1 MAKELEIEIQVK
13 SLTPARKKLRKLGK
27 LLKKLKSTDYLF
39 NDSFLEQDI
48 VLRLRD
54 IKTQFPK
61 VKREAIVTFK
71 TPRKATAVFQSRQ
84 ELEFKADNFKNVFD
98 FLQAL
103 YGKPALQFTWIGE
116 KYEYQGCTIFLKD
129 TIEIIKFVEIEGK
142 SRKQIEK
149 VQKELDIKGEPLK
162 IGALEY
168 AKRKLRGN
176 A

>member
-1 MAKELEIEIQVK
+1 MAKEAEIEIQVQ
-13 SLTPARKKLRKLGK
+13 SLVPTRKKLQKLGK
-27 LLKKLKSTDYLF
+27 LLKKLKSTDYIF
-39 NDSFLEQDI
+39 NDDFLDQDI

-54 IKTQFPK
+54 IETQFPK
-61 VKREAIVTFK
+61 LVKEVVITFK
-71 TPRKATAVFQSRQ
+71 TPRETTGVFQSRQ